1 MLWSKRRVLSVG
13 SAMSLDRGNETVASA
28 TDRRYV
34 AISAMALSERSSQ
47 CCDLDLEITLRHTGV
62 RPNAGDQFVLANHL
76 TKMFNERMQKLEA
89 ARTQIDWL
97 LAPNQKLSF
106 WNQSK
111 RAE

>member
-1 MLWSKRRVLSVG
+1 MLWSSRLVLSVG
-13 SAMSLDRGNETVASA
+13 NAMSLDGGNETVASA

-34 AISAMALSERSSQ
+34 AITATALFERSSQ

-62 RPNAGDQFVLANHL
+62 GPNAGDQFVLADHL
-76 TKMFNERMQKLEA
+76 ARMFNERMQKLEA
-89 ARTQIDWL
+89 ARTQIDRL
-97 LAPNQKLSF
+97 LVLKQKLSL